1 MSNISIQSQT
11 NSSLYNS
18 ALQGANRPMGDLDQ
32 FIYDMKAPQ
41 VNAFRSRDSKTQILG
56 CAPNGTFQ
64 CAIPS
69 FGLWRD
75 SYLKFNVSWKNGT
88 NALTPTISDALGANI
103 IQSAR
108 IMSNSRTIFEL
119 TSEQIQFL
127 VYTDVNIARREGR
140 KKAMYNR
147 HQDQYRGAAANTHG
161 GVTVPLKM
169 DQLKAVADSKLNYLA
184 TNADTVQ
191 QTHDVYCPL
200 PFSCFDSDKSNIDT
214 SFTESLVLEI
224 KTNEGFLCVE
234 GGTTGT
240 ANNGLV
246 TAFTINKAE
255 LCNEFLII
263 KDDAK
268 KAIQEKNY
276 SLGGSPLA
284 ILGSDFKT
292 KSVQVT
298 ADSSTTKATLN
309 LFFTE
314 LCHGILF
321 EVQPV
326 RSAGGMQAIT
336 DQFVGLAADITN
348 ATTAAATIS
357 ARALQPFHRSLD
369 SGGATAGKGQT
380 KKGRFIHLNSV
391 KISAGGKLIYSGTHH
406 EIRNLNGS
414 APMCHN
420 VNGDLEC
427 AHEEDTVFA
436 SCYNLYYINFAN
448 SHMTTEI
455 AGALALRNL
464 NSIVV
469 ELEFPTVSG
478 IKYNVT
484 SHMRHYVARSI
495 SGDSGA
501 ISQALSN

>member
-18 ALQGANRPMGDLDQ
+18 ALQGSNMPMGDLDQ

-56 CAPNGTFQ
+56 CAPNGTYQ

-75 SYLKFNVSWKNGT
+75 SYLKFNVSWENGD
-88 NALTPTISDALGANI
+88 NSISPTISDALGANI

-108 IMSNSRTIFEL
+108 IMSNSRTIYEL
-119 TSEQIQFL
+119 TSAEIQYL
-127 VYTDVNIARREGR
+127 VYTDTNIARREGR
-140 KKAMYNR
+140 KKAMYNK
-147 HQDQYRGAAANTHG
+147 HYDIHKGTVANTKG
-161 GVTVPLKM
+161 GIAQPLKM
-169 DQLKAVADSKLNYLA
+169 TALVDDTTDLNYLA
-184 TNADTVQ
+184 SNSNAV

-224 KTNEGFLCVE
+224 KTNQGFLCVE
-234 GGTTGT
+234 GGTG
-240 ANNGLV
+240 ANNVLAQ
-246 TAFTINKAE
+246 AFTINKAE

-298 ADSSTTKATLN
+298 GEADKTTATLN

-321 EVQPV
+321 EVQPLRTAANV
-326 RSAGGMQAIT
+326 QAIST
-336 DQFVGLAADITN
+336 TFACATVADNSAAILP
-348 ATTAAATIS
+348 
-357 ARALQPFHRSLD
+357 RVLGHQQRS
-369 SGGATAGKGQT
+369 TAGIT
-380 KKGRFIHLNSV
+380 KKGRFIHVN
-391 KISAGGKLIYSGTHH
+391 KISIKAGGKQIFEGSHH

-420 VNGDLEC
+420 VNGDIET
-427 AHEEDTVFA
+427 AHEEDSVFA
-436 SCYNLYYINFAN
+436 SVYNLYYVNFSN
-448 SHMTTEI
+448 SNLTTEI

-469 ELEFPTVSG
+469 EIEFPSVNNV
-478 IKYNVT
+478 KYDVT
-484 SHMRHYVARSI
+484 AHLRHYVARSI

>member
-18 ALQGANRPMGDLDQ
+18 ALQGSNMPMGDLDQ
-32 FIYDMKAPQ
+32 WIYDMSAPQ
-41 VNAFRSRDSKTQILG
+41 CNAFRSRDSKTQILG
-56 CAPNGTFQ
+56 CQPNGTFQ

-69 FGLWRD
+69 FGLWRE
-75 SYLKFNVSWKNGT
+75 SYLKFNVSWKNGSE
-88 NALTPTISDALGANI
+88 ALTPTISDALGANI
-103 IQSAR
+103 ISSAR
-108 IMSNSRTIFEL
+108 IMSNSRTIYEL
-119 TSEQIQFL
+119 TSAEIQYL
-127 VYTDVNIARREGR
+127 IYTDTNIARREGR
-140 KKAMYNR
+140 KKAMYNK
-147 HQDQYRGAAANTHG
+147 HEDQFQGSVAGDPG
-161 GVTVPLKM
+161 GSTVPLKM
-169 DQLKAVADSKLNYLA
+169 EQLKATANSDLNYLA
-184 TNADTVQ
+184 TNGDAVA

-224 KTNEGFLCVE
+224 KTNEGYLCVS
-234 GGTTGT
+234 GGTGGNK
-240 ANNGLV
+240 ALA

-298 ADSSTTKATLN
+298 GEADKTTATLN

-314 LCHGILF
+314 LCAGILF
-321 EVQPV
+321 EIQPV
-326 RSAGGMQAIT
+326 RTSAGQQAIT
-336 DQFVGLAADITN
+336 DQFVGIAADNTNVVTLASTIT
-348 ATTAAATIS
+348 
-357 ARALQPFHRSLD
+357 ARALQPLHRSLTVA
-369 SGGATAGKGQT
+369 GAVAGRGQT
-380 KKGRFIHLNSV
+380 KKGRFVHCN
-391 KISAGGKLIYSGTHH
+391 KISIRAGGKLIYSGTHH

-420 VNGDLEC
+420 TNGDCEG

-436 SCYNLYYINFAN
+436 SCYNLYYVNFAN
-448 SHMTTEI
+448 SHLTTEI

-464 NSIVV
+464 NSIVC
-469 ELEFPTVSG
+469 EIEFPSALAT
-478 IKYNVT
+478 KYDVT
-484 SHMRHYVARSI
+484 AHLRHYVARSI